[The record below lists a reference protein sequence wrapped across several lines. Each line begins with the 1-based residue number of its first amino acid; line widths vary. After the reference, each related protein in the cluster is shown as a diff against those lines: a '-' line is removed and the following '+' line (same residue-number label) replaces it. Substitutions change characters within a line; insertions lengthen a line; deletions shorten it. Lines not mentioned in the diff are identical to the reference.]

1 MPAGDVERD
10 RRQRRVALAERG
22 ARLRVAADRR
32 VVDLHDVGEAGRCTE
47 LLGALLERL
56 EAIPAARVLFA
67 AVLALGELRVEEVVG
82 VQQDAVNRAQRGE
95 PGRAELEAGGALAV
109 DGGQDR

>member
-1 MPAGDVERD
+1 MGLAAGPVRARDRRRLDRDPGRRFGAGPAGAQPQVPAGDIEED

-32 VVDLHDVGEAGRCTE
+32 VVELHDVGEAGRCTR

-56 EAIPAARVLFA
+56 EAVPAARVLLA
-67 AVLALGELRVEEVVG
+67 AVLAL
-82 VQQDAVNRAQRGE
+82 
-95 PGRAELEAGGALAV
+95 
-109 DGGQDR
+109 